1 MDLIDNLN
9 FLRKKYPHIWS
20 KHNFSTI
27 EAKESMKYFEV
38 VAAKSGLPTLLYCDE
53 NQKAYIHS
61 KYDPLREGKQILSKY
76 ENIEEY
82 DHVFFYGLGLG
93 YHIEEFIRQFPDKE
107 FSIYE
112 PREEIFYNYLSTRD
126 MKDVFGF
133 RFKGLYI
140 EKQEQDNVVLLN
152 RFINENMRKKIL
164 LIFLPSYERIFPERF
179 AQFMKQFQQIVVE
192 QRASVNVNAAFEK
205 RWTLNSLLNFPQVLK
220 TPNILHD
227 LKKEKF
233 KNKPALLVAAGPSL
247 EEDIENIRYIK
258 EHGLAYIFSVGS
270 AISVLINNNIY
281 PDAACTYDPT
291 VNNQKVFNIVVS
303 QGITEIP
310 LIFGSSVGFETLLK
324 YPGSK
329 AHMITSQDTLAP
341 FLLKRKDGEELDKV
355 NDSPSIAVVTLQ
367 MLQKLGFSPII
378 LAGQNLAYKDDKRY
392 AQGIAYYDQ
401 KNKLTEKD
409 LENSIKVEDVYGGT
423 VYTNDGFNRMRQQME
438 MYIGQYKEGEVINT
452 TKGGAN
458 IKGTVFQPMEEL
470 IKERLQDRV
479 VEENWLQGENQY
491 DEAFLKEKLADL
503 DAEKTRLIKDL
514 NNLLKVFNEMNDI
527 LIKSDSDRA
536 KRIFPKF
543 DSAFSS
549 ITKNDFYKVFLL
561 PMNRVQFEL
570 MLKRRNE
577 IRFEDNQIEK
587 VQKVI
592 EEYGKFIYVCQKDL
606 EKVLPLWGKV
616 INSNI
621 V

>member
-1 MDLIDNLN
+1 
-9 FLRKKYPHIWS
+9 
-20 KHNFSTI
+20 
-27 EAKESMKYFEV
+27 
-38 VAAKSGLPTLLYCDE
+38 
-53 NQKAYIHS
+53 
-61 KYDPLREGKQILSKY
+61 
-76 ENIEEY
+76 
-82 DHVFFYGLGLG
+82 
-93 YHIEEFIRQFPDKE
+93 
-107 FSIYE
+107 
-112 PREEIFYNYLSTRD
+112 

-324 YPGSK
+324 YLAQSTYDYQPGY
-329 AHMITSQDTLAP
+329 LAP

-367 MLQKLGFSPII
+367 MLQKLGFLPSSLPVKIWPTKTI
-378 LAGQNLAYKDDKRY
+378 
-392 AQGIAYYDQ
+392 
-401 KNKLTEKD
+401 
-409 LENSIKVEDVYGGT
+409 
-423 VYTNDGFNRMRQQME
+423 ND
-438 MYIGQYKEGEVINT
+438 T
-452 TKGGAN
+452 
-458 IKGTVFQPMEEL
+458 
-470 IKERLQDRV
+470 
-479 VEENWLQGENQY
+479 
-491 DEAFLKEKLADL
+491 LKELH
-503 DAEKTRLIKDL
+503 T
-514 NNLLKVFNEMNDI
+514 M
-527 LIKSDSDRA
+527 
-536 KRIFPKF
+536 
-543 DSAFSS
+543 
-549 ITKNDFYKVFLL
+549 
-561 PMNRVQFEL
+561 
-570 MLKRRNE
+570 
-577 IRFEDNQIEK
+577 IRK
-587 VQKVI
+587 
-592 EEYGKFIYVCQKDL
+592 
-606 EKVLPLWGKV
+606 
-616 INSNI
+616 IN
-621 V
+621 